1 MGASNTLPSYDPD
14 ARPDPTTVAM
24 QRGPA
29 EWFAE
34 LNPEFGVLPDDR
46 DPHQKQFAAH
56 REQALALGT
65 RTIEALAAHNNDD
78 PDRRERAIT
87 GTAVVIESAR
97 GGPER

>member
-14 ARPDPTTVAM
+14 TRPDLTTVAV

-46 DPHQKQFAAH
+46 DPHQQQFATR

-65 RTIEALAAHNNDD
+65 RTIEALAAHNHDD

-87 GTAVVIESAR
+87 GTAAVIERDRS
-97 GGPER
+97 GPER